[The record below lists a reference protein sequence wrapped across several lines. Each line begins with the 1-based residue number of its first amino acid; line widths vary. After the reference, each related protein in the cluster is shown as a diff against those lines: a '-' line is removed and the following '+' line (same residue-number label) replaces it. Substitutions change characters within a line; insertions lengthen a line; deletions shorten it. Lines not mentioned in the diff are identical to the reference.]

1 MTNAGEYL
9 LSLPQHLEAIAE
21 AAEEEKDAA
30 TVAAT
35 AAAVAAAAG
44 DDQAATVAV
53 ANNPPALDD
62 VEPELEAGEWMSK
75 VAEAASGLLLA
86 EVRAI
91 PALTEPGAA
100 QLAADLEYF
109 TNIVTALSLEPPA
122 ALRTYAVCAATA
134 RDSYGISV
142 REDTLEG
149 RRLDEDVVRA
159 VASLRGIPLD

>member
-1 MTNAGEYL
+1 MARRLEWSAAPAESAFKLPTFSAYPQEYMTNAGEYL

-35 AAAVAAAAG
+35 AAVVAAAAG

-62 VEPELEAGEWMSK
+62 IEPELEAGEWMSK
-75 VAEAASGLLLA
+75 VAEAASGLLLT

-91 PALTEPGAA
+91 PALTEPGAC
-100 QLAADLEYF
+100 
-109 TNIVTALSLEPPA
+109 PPA
-122 ALRTYAVCAATA
+122 HNLA
-134 RDSYGISV
+134 I
-142 REDTLEG
+142 TLNPKP
-149 RRLDEDVVRA
+149 
-159 VASLRGIPLD
+159 SS